1 MNDMTRNV
9 LAVVV
14 GIILGGVVNMG
25 LVTLGPTLIP
35 LPAGAEGATVE
46 ALKDSMKLYQP
57 INFLFPFLAHALGTL
72 VGAYLAAKLASSHT
86 MKCALLIGVVFLI
99 GGTLMVY
106 LVGGPLWFIVTDL
119 LLAYLPMAYLGGLLA
134 NKK

>member
-9 LAVVV
+9 LAVVI

-35 LPAGAEGATVE
+35 LPPGAEGATVE

-72 VGAYLAAKLASSHT
+72 VGAYLAAKLAASHV

-99 GGTLMVY
+99 GGILMVY
-106 LVGGPLWFIVTDL
+106 MVGGPLWFIVTDL